1 MKQLVRMH
9 TYELAICELVH
20 PRLHGANEIGSNAIG
35 ANAIGANAIDINNH
49 FLIYATFAA
58 DEFYDNSYKEDET
71 FVRRRRQKES
81 RVLQLNE
88 THPTLRKYNQHYI
101 RLEIIHYIHVNANGS
116 EYHVGILKTF
126 WLRIV
131 QRRWKKVFKARKD
144 MSIKRGSIAALQEK
158 QRTGM
163 WPAPLRTWPRFTLH

>member
-1 MKQLVRMH
+1 MH

-20 PRLHGANEIGSNAIG
+20 PRLHGANAIGANAIGANAIG

-101 RLEIIHYIHVNANGS
+101 RLEIFHYIHVNANGS